1 MKWKEI
7 GKTEVEYKIG
17 KEMVSI
23 LRDIKSDFQMY
34 DTCGN
39 TLFGEEAEQ
48 KLQWDLGR
56 VEGIKLALR
65 YLLDEKGVDYDRFA
79 SQLKPGPMPKR
90 FIN

>member
-1 MKWKEI
+1 MKWKNI
-7 GKTEVEYKIG
+7 DKTGVEYKIG
-17 KEMVSI
+17 KEMTSI
-23 LRDIKSDFQMY
+23 LRDIKSDLQMY

-48 KLQWDLGR
+48 KLQWELGK
-56 VEGIKLALR
+56 VEGIKLAFR